1 MRMDLN
7 VLFCFVPAEVP
18 YRKICLCPTESFPR
32 WKDLSLLY
40 HLPAGMKREIPRIGK
55 VSRLDQK
62 NRSTA
67 ASFCLSAGGWG
78 CPHAGEPPEA
88 MRSIFAPTSCRNA
101 RTAPAMGILCLGAG
115 RQKRGL
121 SVGVFK
127 KVFARDVTAGTARRG
142 LSLRTLN
149 RPSSRPA
156 RGGFPTGGSPATKF
170 SPEPRWRAKS
180 PRG

>member
-18 YRKICLCPTESFPR
+18 YRKICLCPTEPFPR

-40 HLPAGMKREIPRIGK
+40 HLTAGMKRENPRIGK
-55 VSRLDQK
+55 VPRLDQK

-67 ASFCLSAGGWG
+67 ASFCLSAGGDA
-78 CPHAGEPPEA
+78 PTGEPPEA

-149 RPSSRPA
+149 RPFPRPA
-156 RGGFPTGGSPATKF
+156 RGGFPTGSSSATKF
-170 SPEPRWRAKS
+170 SPEPRWTAKIL
-180 PRG
+180 RG

>member
-18 YRKICLCPTESFPR
+18 YRKICLCPTEPFPR

-40 HLPAGMKREIPRIGK
+40 HLTAGMEREIPRIGK

-78 CPHAGEPPEA
+78 CPHAGEPPVVCRGQRLFKVLNDNPRWA
-88 MRSIFAPTSCRNA
+88 AGPKIAPYRKSPPCERGVPRRGGGILHFGYKILA
-101 RTAPAMGILCLGAG
+101 RTALDSKKP
-115 RQKRGL
+115 
-121 SVGVFK
+121 SGVK
-127 KVFARDVTAGTARRG
+127 ARRF
-142 LSLRTLN
+142 S
-149 RPSSRPA
+149 SSRRYPA
-156 RGGFPTGGSPATKF
+156 F
-170 SPEPRWRAKS
+170 W
-180 PRG
+180 